1 MAKYENFAY
10 LEDERKK
17 LWKAVLELD
26 EKINKRT
33 PEYEKDAIQASRKA
47 SEYRNRSEEARNT
60 ISQYEQD
67 SKNDTETIK
76 TILNCIINT
85 RNESVAN
92 SEFIENNTTV
102 SNKLLEDLKTRINSI
117 NEDIETLEATF
128 EKHDDYL
135 NKITQL
141 EAITTKGQD
150 LASKIELIHK
160 NALSRK
166 KEIDDLYLEIFGY
179 TETDDAGEE
188 TKVPGLKDELE
199 DSYSELSTH
208 LDQYKLEFVNY
219 KANTKKEYEE
229 YKINK
234 ETDFTETVEKWR
246 AEYLAVSKQIK
257 DLLPN
262 ALTAGLSSAYT
273 KKKEDEVNDIA
284 THTGKFEK
292 AIKSL
297 VYISLIPFAVSVVLL
312 IQGKGLDKVL
322 LDMPRLVLAI
332 LPLYVPVL
340 WVAYSTSKKINL
352 SKRLVEEYT
361 HKEVLSKTFEG
372 LSNQISTIP
381 DSDISADLK
390 IKLLYNIL
398 EVSSE
403 NPGKLITDYNRA
415 DHPLMD
421 ALEKSVQLTNAVE
434 KLSQIPGF
442 SKIASVLDKKSK
454 DILKEK
460 AGKATAGLAGMANKG
475 KGKGKDKEAE
485 SEPDLETET
494 DED

>member
-1 MAKYENFAY
+1 MAKYDPLVY

-17 LWKAVLELD
+17 LWKAVIELD

-33 PEYEKDAIQASRKA
+33 PEHEKDAIQASRKA
-47 SEYRNRSEEARNT
+47 SEYRNRCEESRNT
-60 ISQYEQD
+60 ISLYE
-67 SKNDTETIK
+67 TESSENLNAVR
-76 TILNCIINT
+76 TILSEIIKN

-92 SEFIENNTTV
+92 SEFIESNTAV
-102 SNKLLEDLKTRINSI
+102 SNKLLGDLESRINAI
-117 NEDIETLEATF
+117 NEEIETLETTF
-128 EKHDDYL
+128 SNHEDYL
-135 NKITQL
+135 CKITKL
-141 EAITTKGQD
+141 EAVSTKAED

-160 NALSRK
+160 NALVRR
-166 KEIDDLYLEIFGY
+166 KEIDDLYLEVFGY
-179 TETDDAGEE
+179 TETDDSGEE
-188 TKVPGLKDELE
+188 TTVPGLKEELE
-199 DSYSELSTH
+199 DSYNALSSN
-208 LDQYKLEFVNY
+208 LDQFKVDFANHKV
-219 KANTKKEYEE
+219 NTKKEYEE
-229 YKINK
+229 FRNTK
-234 ETDFTETVEKWR
+234 ESDFIITVGRWQK
-246 AEYLAVSKQIK
+246 EYLAIVKQIK

-273 KKKEDEVNDIA
+273 KKKEDEVRDIT

-292 AIKSL
+292 AIISL
-297 VYISLIPFAVSVVLL
+297 VFVSLIPFAVSIALMV
-312 IQGKGLDKVL
+312 QGKALDKVL

-372 LSNQISTIP
+372 LSTQISTIS
-381 DSDISADLK
+381 DSDISADLR

-403 NPGKLITDYNRA
+403 NPGKLITDYNKA

-434 KLSQIPGF
+434 KLSLIPGF
-442 SKIASVLDKKSK
+442 SAIASVLDKQSK
-454 DILKEK
+454 NLLKEK
-460 AGKATAGLAGMANKG
+460 ADKANAGLAVIRDKG
-475 KGKGKDKEAE
+475 KNNGKEAE
-485 SEPDLETET
+485 ADPGLEPKTE
-494 DED
+494 ES